1 VEIVLLIG
9 ARPYTLAAAQAEWM
23 DDRIRATCVDEIGRT
38 QDPDAIACLQLA
50 EVIHG
55 DLEAGEHPEPI
66 ELGRSHAVGLTEYA
80 LTAGAAAEHDMRG
93 FYDSLIRFRG

>member
-1 VEIVLLIG
+1 MEIVLLIG
-9 ARPYTLAAAQAEWM
+9 ARPYTLTTAQAEWL

-50 EVIHG
+50 EVIRG
-55 DLEAGEHPEPI
+55 DLKAGEHPQPI

-80 LTAGAAAEHDMRG
+80 LTAVVAAEHGMDS
-93 FYDSLIRFRG
+93 FYDTLVLFRG